1 MPMKIQQLGRGDQG
15 IDESLEDDKKK
26 QNSVTPAKR
35 FVVAKAPLIPTKP
48 KVRLDNLLLL
58 SPTII

>member
-1 MPMKIQQLGRGDQG
+1 V
-15 IDESLEDDKKK
+15 DESLEEEKKK
-26 QNSVTPAKR
+26 QNSITPAKR

-58 SPTII
+58 NPIII